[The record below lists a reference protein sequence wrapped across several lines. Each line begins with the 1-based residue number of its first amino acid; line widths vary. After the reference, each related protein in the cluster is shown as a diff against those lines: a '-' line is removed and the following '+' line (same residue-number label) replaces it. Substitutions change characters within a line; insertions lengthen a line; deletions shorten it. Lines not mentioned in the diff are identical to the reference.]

1 MTHKVLAEL
10 EECFENPSFEGT
22 AKEMVEKGNAED
34 RALANVVLTTAK
46 LHGIRGKA
54 REDR

>member
-46 LHGIRGKA
+46 LHGIRGKGGQV
-54 REDR
+54 R